1 MNGESTYNKIQIN
14 EKIDRGENGAVIR
27 KSLMLNVREDDV
39 KTACELYKEL
49 KATLDQGTPEKAI
62 EIKEDSEGPK
72 CEKCNGKMVLRQ
84 NGKKGNFF
92 WGCSSFPACSETK
105 PYFSEEKNETLE
117 TVQVL

>member
-49 KATLDQGTPEKAI
+49 KAILDQGTPEKTA
-62 EIKEDSEGPK
+62 ERKEDSEGPK
-72 CEKCNGKMVLRQ
+72 CEKCGRNMVLRQ

-92 WGCSSFPACSETK
+92 WGCNFPVCPETL
-105 PYFSEEKNETLE
+105 PYYPKEKQEALE
-117 TVQVL
+117 TVEML